1 MSFEIKVRVPS
12 IKNLQ
17 NDGWARNAVFRI
29 VEGGGEIDPESLVHI
44 WRHLQNNA
52 KYDFAQRMMPT
63 TQLNYSQLSEILQHH
78 SRSKILRMQAFTKQH
93 CLPNEEANK
102 YFAEWTSSLIKVLKK
117 EHGQERT
124 WCTKLRKLGPFAT
137 SYRFDPSLSFIHTW
151 HFKDSQRGTE
161 PRSIDSLDEET
172 LIRLSWAVA
181 EWCNKTNA
189 PGRYNRPP
197 WSLSTYLGALASGTR
212 LEPVV
217 PLISCKSDKISS
229 WALESYAHIASKEE
243 NND

>member
-17 NDGWARNAVFRI
+17 HDGWARNAVFRI

-52 KYDFAQRMMPT
+52 KYDFAQRMLPT
-63 TQLNYSQLSEILQHH
+63 TQLKYSQLSEILQHH
-78 SRSKILRMQAFTKQH
+78 NRSKILRMQAFTKQH

-102 YFAEWTSSLIKVLKK
+102 YFVEWTSSLIKVLEK

-124 WCTKLRKLGPFAT
+124 WYTKMRKLGPFAT
-137 SYRFDPSLSFIHTW
+137 SYRLDRRLSFIHTW
-151 HFKDSQRGTE
+151 HFKDSQRGSE
-161 PRSIDSLDEET
+161 PRSIDRLDEET

-181 EWCNKTNA
+181 EWCNKTNT
-189 PGRYNRPP
+189 GRYNREP
-197 WSLSTYLGALASGTR
+197 WSLPTYLGALASGTR

-217 PLISCKSDKISS
+217 PLISCKSDRISE
-229 WALESYAHIASKEE
+229 WALAAYAHIASKEE

>member
-1 MSFEIKVRVPS
+1 MSFEIKVRVPL

-17 NDGWARNAVFRI
+17 QDGWARNAVFRI

-52 KYDFAQRMMPT
+52 RYDFAQRMLPT
-63 TQLNYSQLSEILQHH
+63 TQLEYSQLSEILQHH
-78 SRSKILRMQAFTKQH
+78 KRSKILRMQAFTKQH

-102 YFAEWTSSLIKVLKK
+102 YFADWSSSLIKALKK
-117 EHGQERT
+117 EHGHERT
-124 WCTKLRKLGPFAT
+124 WYTKLRKLGPFAT
-137 SYRFDPSLSFIHTW
+137 SYRLDPSLSFVHTW
-151 HFKDSQRGTE
+151 HFRDSQRGTN

-172 LIRLSWAVA
+172 LMSLSWAVA

-189 PGRYNRPP
+189 VGRYNREP

-212 LEPVV
+212 LDPVV
-217 PLISCKSDKISS
+217 PLISCKNDRVSS

-243 NND
+243 K